1 MEFEEIVKK
10 IEEKTGLKRE
20 DILKKIDLKC
30 KELSG
35 LITKE
40 GAAFIIA
47 KELGLEIPSIH
58 KSYLEIKNLVSGM
71 RNVSIVG
78 RVIKISQV
86 SEFERANGKKGAVV
100 NIWIADN
107 SGAVRIPLWNE
118 QVKIAEELKVN
129 DLVQVTNGITKEN
142 IFGDIEISL
151 GKYGSIRILEDSG
164 EILPASELEK
174 MFLTFAPIRS
184 KIKDI
189 KTGNF
194 EILATIVYV
203 FKGSFLFDENGK
215 KSLVISCIA
224 DDGTSDLRVVFF
236 RELAEKVCGMKAE
249 DLLKLN
255 EKERYEVV
263 QEKLLGR
270 EMVIRGKV
278 RKNKISKKLEM
289 IAIEAEDLNLAE
301 ESKKLAEKVEELL
314 QRTTSGGK

>member
-1 MEFEEIVKK
+1 
-10 IEEKTGLKRE
+10 
-20 DILKKIDLKC
+20 
-30 KELSG
+30 
-35 LITKE
+35 
-40 GAAFIIA
+40 
-47 KELGLEIPSIH
+47 
-58 KSYLEIKNLVSGM
+58 
-71 RNVSIVG
+71 VG
-78 RVIKISQV
+78 EV
-86 SEFERANGKKGAVV
+86 
-100 NIWIADN
+100 
-107 SGAVRIPLWNE
+107 
-118 QVKIAEELKVN
+118 
-129 DLVQVTNGITKEN
+129 
-142 IFGDIEISL
+142 
-151 GKYGSIRILEDSG
+151 
-164 EILPASELEK
+164 LPASELEK